1 MSSFGY
7 KFPVEDV
14 SVSSNVNNM
23 RKIFLFYSSNV
34 FRQYVL
40 GNWRAQFNLP
50 LSFFSLSD
58 GRCFK
63 VL

>member
-23 RKIFLFYSSNV
+23 RKIFLFYSSKV

-40 GNWRAQFNLP
+40 GN
-50 LSFFSLSD
+50 
-58 GRCFK
+58 
-63 VL
+63 